1 MRDDMSVLIIE
12 DEEIV
17 AHTLKQL
24 IKLRYDTKVKTAG
37 TVADAS
43 QTLKNEAFDLLIVD
57 YNLPDGTGYG
67 LLCELARE
75 LNWLTEATLIFVSGV
90 SYVDLTP
97 EFRDSIKIFK
107 NLHVRNKPMSAD
119 DLYQIADLVLPSS
132 K

>member
-1 MRDDMSVLIIE
+1 MSVLIIE

-24 IKLRYDTKVKTAG
+24 ITLRYDTKVTTAE
-37 TVADAS
+37 TVNIAR
-43 QTLKNEAFDLLIVD
+43 QTLKDKSFDLLIVD

-67 LLCELARE
+67 LLCELANE
-75 LNWLTEATLIFVSGV
+75 LDWLIETNLIFVSGV

-97 EFRDSIKIFK
+97 EFRDAVRIFK

-119 DLYQIADLVLPSS
+119 DLYQIADLVLPVIS
-132 K
+132 

>member
-1 MRDDMSVLIIE
+1 MSVLIIE

-24 IKLRYDTKVKTAG
+24 LKLLRYKSNNSRNSSNCKTNPKEW
-37 TVADAS
+37 V
-43 QTLKNEAFDLLIVD
+43 FDLLIVD

-67 LLCELARE
+67 LLCELASE
-75 LNWLTEATLIFVSGV
+75 LEWLTETPLIFVSGV

-97 EFRDSIKIFK
+97 EFRDSVKIFK

-119 DLYQIADLVLPSS
+119 DLYQIADLVLSS
-132 K
+132 ST

>member
-1 MRDDMSVLIIE
+1 MSVLIIE

-24 IKLRYDTKVKTAG
+24 LKIRYDTEVATAE
-37 TVADAS
+37 TVEIAR
-43 QTLKNEAFDLLIVD
+43 QTLRNGPFDLLIVD

-67 LLCELARE
+67 LLCELASE
-75 LNWLTEATLIFVSGV
+75 LQWLKETPLIFVSGV

-97 EFRDSIKIFK
+97 EFRDSVKIFK

-119 DLYQIADLVLPSS
+119 DLDQIADLVLSS
-132 K
+132 ST